1 MLELTEVEEVSV
13 GLGAYSTHAAA
24 TIAAAMVAVRTTK
37 VRICELLTLVIGR
50 VAEIHETA
58 PVSWPPQRLL
68 NGCCT
73 AVDTPPLTRGFPV

>member
-1 MLELTEVEEVSV
+1 V

-50 VAEIHETA
+50 VAEFMKL
-58 PVSWPPQRLL
+58 PRFPGRR
-68 NGCCT
+68 NGC
-73 AVDTPPLTRGFPV
+73 